1 MEKLELEKL
10 PSGITYTKW
19 TFPESLFSIVDVT
32 YILYLRGS
40 PRIADIERQIKNSP
54 PTKIVYL
61 VTNDGYKKSHRPFL
75 LEQSTLADC
84 CYSHYNA
91 CDHAHKHGYNN
102 ILVLEDDFIF
112 EKDILD
118 LNNIKSIEKFILGN
132 DIQRYFLGCIPF
144 MLVPSSLN
152 LHHYKMINGG
162 ASHAVIHTKRG
173 IEKFLQDYQ
182 QDPKSLLQ
190 IDMYFAQN
198 EAYTFHKSLCTQI
211 FPMTQNRS
219 ENWGDAETIKGK
231 FFNWGINLL
240 NLDKKP
246 QPGTDIMYWL
256 SKSVP
261 YLIILIIVVIIFIV
275 WKKFGSQKE

>member
-1 MEKLELEKL
+1 MQLEKI
-10 PSGITYTKW
+10 PSGITFTKW

-40 PRIADIERQIKNSP
+40 PRIADVERQIKNSP

-61 VTNDGYKKSHRPFL
+61 ITNDGYKKSHRPFL
-75 LEQSTLADC
+75 PEQSTLADC
-84 CYSHYNA
+84 CYSHYTA
-91 CDHAHKHGYNN
+91 CEHAHRHGYNN
-102 ILVLEDDFIF
+102 ILILEDDFIF
-112 EKDILD
+112 EKDIID
-118 LNNIKSIEKFILGN
+118 LNNTKSIEKFILGN

-152 LHHYKMINGG
+152 LTHYKMINGG

-173 IEKFLQDYQ
+173 IETFLQDYRR
-182 QDPKSLLQ
+182 DPKSLLQ

-198 EAYTFHKSLCTQI
+198 EAYTFHKSLCTQM

-219 ENWGDAETIKGK
+219 ENWGDTETIKGK

-240 NLDKKP
+240 NLDKKT
-246 QPGTDIMYWL
+246 QPGTDTMYGL
-256 SKSVP
+256 AKSVP
-261 YLIILIIVVIIFIV
+261 YLIILIIVVIIL
-275 WKKFGSQKE
+275 S